1 MKTYIVQQIY
11 IPLGELAKMIRRG
24 ELFDRKAIYGP
35 ILAECPTY
43 EEARAFFDGKTASGT
58 YCILYSK
65 EVDEHE

>member
-1 MKTYIVQQIY
+1 MKMYTVQQIY
-11 IPLGELAKMIRRG
+11 IPPWKLTQRAGREEWFG
-24 ELFDRKAIYGP
+24 RKSIYGP